1 MGGVTVQPRVNGI
14 GTVGVVVAGMAGLPS
29 DALVQEIQA
38 DLDAVREIAVD
49 VTVLAP
55 EIETVPVSAQLL
67 PKTGVRFET
76 AKIAAEK
83 AVKAL
88 FTGALLGKNLY
99 RSAISSAIFATGL
112 VENVAL
118 LQPQA
123 DIPAAAKT
131 LCRLGALTITEA
143 DA

>member
-1 MGGVTVQPRVNGI
+1 MNKQRKMLRERLLRSEILVLPGVY
-14 GTVGVVVAGMAGLPS
+14 
-29 DALVQEIQA
+29 DAL
-38 DLDAVREIAVD
+38 
-49 VTVLAP
+49 
-55 EIETVPVSAQLL
+55 
-67 PKTGVRFET
+67 T

-112 VENVAL
+112 VENVAP